1 MSHQGFDNSQIN
13 QSPDI
18 SYPKTIQGFKE
29 MFLAKAKNP
38 TKALKKYGWIL
49 EQLPVD
55 KPIND
60 RILKSIIEQTN
71 SYSIKRHNAC
81 SILQKLI
88 KFLGEK
94 TSIDLQFV
102 GRMINNSSQ
111 EEIARANA
119 RLKADSVGVSIL
131 ARGKRLYCRA
141 TCPNRHNPDS
151 VNWHQQDVPLGT
163 YANIAGIQK
172 GEQEARKIGA
182 LLALRQFSWA
192 PYLRRHQKQPLIGE
206 IIPEFKK
213 DYFRKNEDTDTSQ
226 NSWKSN
232 VWNYLKKLPQDQP
245 LSKKILLQAIDDTD
259 PESSNRHK
267 LCKAL
272 KRLVKFVQ
280 FEVDIDF
287 TELGKNYSPKGRNL
301 PDDEVILEWYDKIPD
316 PYWRAIYALIAVY
329 GFRPHEV
336 FHIDLTDLRNGE
348 DFIRVGPKTK
358 TGIRLAF
365 PLYTEWVEEMEIRK
379 IQLPKFDTED
389 ESNANLGAKIAVAFR
404 RFGLP
409 FAPYDLRHSWAR
421 RSIDCEMDPRKAAE
435 SLGHNLDTHYK
446 KYNKHFKETDAL
458 RAYNNLKGKQQGRII
473 PRRLRS
479 DIQ

>member
-1 MSHQGFDNSQIN
+1 MIRQGFDNSQIN
-13 QSPDI
+13 QFSDI
-18 SYPKTIQGFKE
+18 TYPKTIESFKD
-29 MFLAKAKNP
+29 MFLRTAKNSAKALN
-38 TKALKKYGWIL
+38 TYGWIF
-49 EQLPVD
+49 EQFPVD

-60 RILKSIIEQTN
+60 RLLKSIVDQTKP
-71 SYSIKRHNAC
+71 YSIKRHKAC
-81 SILQKLI
+81 SILQLLLN
-88 KFLGEK
+88 FLGEK
-94 TSIDLQFV
+94 TSIDLQLL

-119 RLKADSVGVSIL
+119 RLKADCVGVSIL

-151 VNWHQQDVPLGT
+151 VNWHQQDIPLGS
-163 YANIAGIQK
+163 YANIAGIQTA
-172 GEQEARKIGA
+172 ELEARKIGA
-182 LLALRQFSWA
+182 LLASKQFNWT
-192 PYLRRHQKQPLIGE
+192 PYLRRHQKQLLIGE
-206 IIPEFKK
+206 IIQELKK
-213 DYFRKNEDTDTSQ
+213 DYFRKNEDTKTSQ

-232 VWNYLKKLPQDQP
+232 LWDHLKKLPQDQP

-259 PESSNRHK
+259 PETSNRHK
-267 LCKAL
+267 LCSAL

-301 PDDEVILEWYDKIPD
+301 PDDEVIIEWYDKIPD
-316 PYWRAIYALIAVY
+316 PFWRAIYALIAVY

-358 TGIRLAF
+358 TGARLAF
-365 PLYTEWVEEMEIRK
+365 PLYTEWVEELEIRK
-379 IQLPKFDTED
+379 IQLPKFDTEG
-389 ESNANLGAKIAVAFR
+389 ESNAILGAKIAVAFK
-404 RFGLP
+404 RFGIP

-435 SLGHNLDTHYK
+435 SLGHNLNTHYK

-473 PRRLRS
+473 PRRFRS
-479 DIQ
+479 DVQ

>member
-1 MSHQGFDNSQIN
+1 
-13 QSPDI
+13 
-18 SYPKTIQGFKE
+18 

-71 SYSIKRHNAC
+71 SYSIKRHSAC

-88 KFLGEK
+88 KFLGKK

-141 TCPNRHNPDS
+141 TCPDRHNPDS
-151 VNWHQQDVPLGT
+151 VNWHQQDIPLGI

-172 GEQEARKIGA
+172 VEQEARKIGA
-182 LLALRQFSWA
+182 LLAARQFSWA
-192 PYLRRHQKQPLIGE
+192 SYLRRHQKQPLIGE
-206 IIPEFKK
+206 IILEFKK
-213 DYFRKNEDTDTSQ
+213 DYFRKKEDTKTSQ
-226 NSWKSN
+226 NSWRNN

-301 PDDEVILEWYDKIPD
+301 PDDEVILEWYEKILEPF
-316 PYWRAIYALIAVY
+316 WRAIYALIVVY

-336 FHIDLTDLRNGE
+336 FHIDLTDLKNGE

-389 ESNANLGAKIAVAFR
+389 ESNANLGVQVSKAFR
-404 RFGLP
+404 RFGIP

-435 SLGHNLDTHYK
+435 SLGHTLDTHYK

-473 PRRLRS
+473 PRRFRS